1 MYCIVHVHVRRTR
14 YVVTC
19 PFDNFAEGEQIPAG
33 AKFWRFFIYF
43 FIYNF
48 KSDRASIY

>member
-1 MYCIVHVHVRRTR
+1 MFMYSVQR

-19 PFDNFAEGEQIPAG
+19 PFDNFAEGGTNTGGGKVSA
-33 AKFWRFFIYF
+33 FFYLF